1 MSSFK
6 LFGDNCKFENDL
18 SAEEINSL
26 EDLMRIKTL

>member
-6 LFGDNCKFENDL
+6 LFGDNCKFESNH